1 MKTLNFRA
9 VICGHMTQEGATS
22 ICEIIRNS
30 LRHAELAED
39 DLYYSKNLTKLP
51 NKTVHTYQEKS
62 KPEGAKI
69 NPNSAIQC
77 YF

>member
-9 VICGHMTQEGATS
+9 VICGHIKQEGAES

-30 LRHAELAED
+30 IKHTELSGD
-39 DLYYSKNLTKLP
+39 DLYYVKNLTKLP

-62 KPEGAKI
+62 KPEGTKV